1 MHKFNNINEDKK
13 EKLKFGSIIDQTG
26 KYTYN
31 AAQAISKY
39 LKPLGRNEYTVDNTY
54 IFSKHIKDLPPLQE
68 DEEYVSY
75 VESLFTNIPINETIE
90 YILDYTYNK
99 ERLKP
104 ICSKLIF
111 RRLMKKLATEVTS
124 TLYKIFYKQ
133 LFAQW
138 V

>member
-1 MHKFNNINEDKK
+1 MDSYNSQSAKLYGSAKTHKFNNINEDKK

-31 AAQAISKY
+31 ATQAISKY

-90 YILDYTYNK
+90 YILD
-99 ERLKP
+99 
-104 ICSKLIF
+104 
-111 RRLMKKLATEVTS
+111 
-124 TLYKIFYKQ
+124 
-133 LFAQW
+133 
-138 V
+138 